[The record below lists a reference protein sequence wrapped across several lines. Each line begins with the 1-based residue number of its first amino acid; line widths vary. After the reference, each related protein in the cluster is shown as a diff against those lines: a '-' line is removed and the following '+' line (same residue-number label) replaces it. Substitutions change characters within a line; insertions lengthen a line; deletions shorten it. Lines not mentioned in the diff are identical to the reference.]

1 MSDSRSASLRRSPL
15 LFLCL
20 ALAFVGCR
28 GHHGASATPTSP
40 DESSEGAGQTAIAGQ
55 RTADIDALRRNET
68 VVAALKGPGA
78 ASTPTPRPPTVTAF
92 ALAADRDIWVATS
105 A

>member
-1 MSDSRSASLRRSPL
+1 MSDSSSASLRRSPL

-28 GHHGASATPTSP
+28 GHHGASATPMSP

-55 RTADIDALRRNET
+55 RTADVDVLLRNET
-68 VVAALKGPGA
+68 AVAALKGPKPT
-78 ASTPTPRPPTVTAF
+78 STSTPRPPTVTAF
-92 ALAADRDIWVATS
+92 ALAAGGD
-105 A
+105 